1 MSYLSQNSLRDKY
14 ELNYSKYAPV
24 SATRKK
30 NFFALFG
37 QNPIQESI
45 EDANIAALKNK
56 AKAEKQKRK
65 RIQKIEKAQREQRE
79 RQANKPRRKRTPVF
93 VATLT
98 GLLWSVVILL
108 ALTGLY
114 GFYCYSR
121 GFHGDG
127 NVRVSTAIYCL
138 SVMMGSFWAGAVVKR
153 RSWKPCVIICAV
165 YMLLS
170 LIVSLRLFEL
180 GEFRLK
186 YIAMKL
192 FMTFFASA
200 LGFVLSLIPYLI
212 GKSLKKQRKR
222 QEERMLARRQRE
234 QIRRNSASS
243 GR

>member
-24 SATRKK
+24 SASRKK
-30 NFFALFG
+30 NFFAALW
-37 QNPIQESI
+37 QKNERDSI
-45 EDANIAALKNK
+45 EDANIAALKNR

-65 RIQKIEKAQREQRE
+65 RIAKIEKAQRQQRE
-79 RQANKPRRKRTPVF
+79 QAKKPKRRRTPVF
-93 VATLT
+93 LATLT

-153 RSWKPCVIICAV
+153 RSWQPCLIISVI

-170 LIVSLRLFEL
+170 LIISLRLFEL
-180 GEFRLK
+180 GDFRLK
-186 YIAMKL
+186 YIVMKL
-192 FMTFFASA
+192 FMTAFASL
-200 LGFVLSLIPYLI
+200 LGFVFSLIPYLI
-212 GKSLKKQRKR
+212 GKSLKKQRK
-222 QEERMLARRQRE
+222 QQAERMLARQQRE
-234 QIRRNSASS
+234 RARRNGAAP
-243 GR
+243 RN